1 MRALFFGSLI
11 SFLIF
16 SCNQPTGF
24 SKSEIQENVVV
35 KGLDDPDQFIG
46 QKKTKVTVLGIFH
59 FDSPGLD
66 NYKQKFSVDILSK
79 GRQAEIKDLI
89 KSLSEFNPTKI
100 LVEVPRKESDSL
112 LNDRYQKYVIG
123 QYNISDKKNEIYQLG
138 FRLAKKL
145 DHHKIYAS
153 DAKGSRWF
161 GAEID
166 WKNYDSAEYQKS
178 LDQYKKTHRYN
189 YEKVYELQD
198 SLKSVNTLK
207 EYFKLLNNPKSR
219 LKSHQ
224 AYLTNTVLT
233 GAGDLYIGADIVARW
248 YQRNLKIFANIY
260 DISDFSKEERVLL
273 IYGAGHVW
281 QLRQHLKDSPDFE
294 YVEINEYL

>member
-1 MRALFFGSLI
+1 MKRLIFGSLFT
-11 SFLIF
+11 FLIF
-16 SCNQPTGF
+16 SCSQPIGYL
-24 SKSEIQENVVV
+24 KSEIQENVVV
-35 KGLDDPDQFIG
+35 KGLDDPDQFVG
-46 QKKTKVTVLGIFH
+46 QNKTQVTVLGVFH
-59 FDSPGLD
+59 FNDPGLD
-66 NYKQKFSVDILSK
+66 NYKQRFSVDILSE
-79 GRQAEIKDLI
+79 GRQAEINDLI

-100 LVEVPRKESDSL
+100 LVEVPRKESDSI
-112 LNDRYQKYVIG
+112 LNDIYRKYLKG
-123 QYNISDKKNEIYQLG
+123 EYDISDKKNEIYQLG
-138 FRLAKKL
+138 FPLAKRL
-145 DHHKIYAS
+145 GHHKIYAS

-189 YEKVYELQD
+189 YEKVYELHD
-198 SLKSVNTLK
+198 SLKSVNTLNDYLK
-207 EYFKLLNNPKSR
+207 YLNNPKSR